1 MGVKI
6 FSISKSTYL
15 ANKISKSYGKSLSRS
30 NFNIFSDGEFCHGLG
45 ENVRGEKVFIIASLY
60 SSYNEIENFLK
71 LLPKEKHDEAKK
83 ILINLISSS
92 DNVFELLQMIDDA
105 KRASAKEIVAVIPYF
120 GWARQDRKDKPRVP
134 IGAKL
139 MANLLQAA
147 GVDRVVSMDLHADQI
162 QGFFDVPFDHMYASS
177 LFVPYLK
184 NLNLSDLIMASPDTG
199 GTKRAAAYAKF
210 LNTELVI
217 SFKQRKKANE
227 VDEMR
232 IIGDVDGKNV
242 VLIDDIIDTAG
253 TIAKASNLMK
263 EQGAK
268 SVMAMCTHPVFSG
281 KAYENINNSALDKVI
296 VTDSIPIKKGLSD
309 KIDVVSIAPLFA
321 DVLHRITEYKSISE
335 YFEFTTI
342 L

>member
-1 MGVKI
+1 MNSKVTIVSGSQSTDLGKKI
-6 FSISKSTYL
+6 AEK
-15 ANKISKSYGKSLSRS
+15 A
-30 NFNIFSDGEFCHGLG
+30 NFNFAKLNFTEFSDGEFQPSF
-45 ENVRGEKVFIIASLY
+45 EETIRGHDIFIIQSTHAPTRNLM
-60 SSYNEIENFLK
+60 EV
-71 LLPKEKHDEAKK
+71 LLT
-83 ILINLISSS
+83 
-92 DNVFELLQMIDDA
+92 IDAA
-105 KRASAKEIVAVIPYF
+105 KRASAKRIVAILPYF
-120 GWARQDRKDKPRVP
+120 GFARQDRKDKPRVP

-184 NLNLSDLIMASPDTG
+184 ELDLPDLVMASPDTG

-232 IIGDVDGKNV
+232 IIGDVEGKNV

-253 TIAKASNLMK
+253 TISKASHLMK

-268 SVMAMCTHPVFSG
+268 SVMAMCTHAVFSG
-281 KAYENINNSALDKVI
+281 KAYENINNSALDRVI
-296 VTDSIPIKKGLSD
+296 VTDSIPIKKGKSD
-309 KIDVVSIAPLFA
+309 KIEVVSIVPLFA
-321 DVLHRITEYKSISE
+321 DVIHRITEYKSISE